1 MTQNILD
8 SIILYSKAKLFC
20 SLHKTKT
27 QVKKPRKYRRILR
40 RKEKADKKHMLQL
53 AAYII
58 TDLHDKTKTIIKLKT
73 KSNYILNQLKKI
85 HEQ

>member
-1 MTQNILD
+1 MDFLEKILL
-8 SIILYSKAKLFC
+8 ISKAKLFC

-27 QVKKPRKYRRILR
+27 QVKKPRKWRRILH
-40 RKEKADKKHMLQL
+40 RKAKTDKKHMLQL

-58 TDLHDKTKTIIKLKT
+58 TDFHNKIETITEIKDQN
-73 KSNYILNQLKKI
+73 NYILNQLKKI